1 MARYDLSP
9 SDFDVAGARIGIVA
23 ARFND
28 DVVSRLL
35 EAALDTLARHG
46 LDRDGVPVA
55 RVPGAFELPLAARW
69 LATCHG
75 SLTDCG
81 DPDRSREERWTDR
94 GTTIPEDARA
104 GGDGM
109 TADAVIALGAVIRG
123 DTPHFDYVCAEAAR
137 GIRAVSLELDV
148 PVVFGVL
155 TCDDHAQALER
166 AGGGSAPAAP
176 PTRGD
181 SADLSEFD
189 PFNPDFSGSAGRSG
203 PAAAGDG
210 HRNKGREAALAAL
223 EMVSLRRRL
232 GV

>member
-1 MARYDLSP
+1 MARYDIPP
-9 SDFDVAGARIGIVA
+9 SEFDVAGVRIGIVA

-35 EAALDTLARHG
+35 EAALDTLACHG
-46 LDRDGVPVA
+46 LDRESIPVA

-69 LATCHG
+69 LATCCG
-75 SLTDCG
+75 PLTD
-81 DPDRSREERWTDR
+81 
-94 GTTIPEDARA
+94 A
-104 GGDGM
+104 GGDGGPREKLRTARNVM
-109 TADAVIALGAVIRG
+109 ISRNVAADAVIALGAVIRG

-166 AGGGSAPAAP
+166 AGGGPVPSAP
-176 PTRGD
+176 PTRGG
-181 SADLSEFD
+181 SADPSGFD
-189 PFNPDFSGSAGRSG
+189 PSNPDFSGSAGRPR
-203 PAAAGDG
+203 PAADAGDG

-232 GV
+232 GA